1 VGSLTPATKGG
12 ALMQQVSMFDQPA
25 NGNSDGTMSF
35 AFGDTSIRIVK
46 DVNGE
51 PLFVAVD
58 VARAIGIKNS
68 RDALTALDDDQKA
81 DVGISYTSGK
91 KTLAAVTESGL
102 YQLIFSGRK
111 EAARAFSRWV
121 TDEVLPQIRRTGA
134 YIPEPLAPAIMPPK
148 SHIDKVTYAQAVV
161 THGLTHSEAVE
172 QVQSR
177 RDGIDIWNRLQATI
191 SEFVSGDSRRKFSD
205 LTNAEYLALFNAVAA
220 DLKAALK
227 TKELRSALHPI
238 ELNYLKLAEQTI
250 NELIRQAGPMSV
262 DEAVVLV
269 QSVVEPLGELLRRVR
284 PPIVATLKSRN

>member
-1 VGSLTPATKGG
+1 MGSLTLAPEGG
-12 ALMQQVSMFDQPA
+12 AGVKQISMFDQPT
-25 NGNSDGTMSF
+25 NGNNDGSMSF
-35 AFGDTSIRIVK
+35 TFGDTSIRIVK
-46 DVNGE
+46 DANGE
-51 PLFVAVD
+51 PLFIAVD
-58 VARAIGIKNS
+58 VAKAIGIQNS
-68 RDALTALDDDQKA
+68 RQAVATLDDDQKA
-81 DVGISYTSGK
+81 DVCIAYTSGK

-148 SHIDKVTYAQAVV
+148 SRLERATYAQSVV
-161 THGLTHSEAVE
+161 THGLTHAEAVE

-220 DLKAALK
+220 DLKAALR